1 MWFLCV
7 PQTETFHS
15 ILIFSVNGKIYDS
28 MQKYSKE
35 INENARKKTRNITDK
50 LLINKRIIIKGLKI
64 ENNGN
69 NDQTSI
75 LVSLY

>member
-1 MWFLCV
+1 MKMR
-7 PQTETFHS
+7 EK
-15 ILIFSVNGKIYDS
+15 NE
-28 MQKYSKE
+28 KY
-35 INENARKKTRNITDK
+35 TDK

>member
-1 MWFLCV
+1 M
-7 PQTETFHS
+7 
-15 ILIFSVNGKIYDS
+15 N
-28 MQKYSKE
+28 
-35 INENARKKTRNITDK
+35 K

-69 NDQTSI
+69 NDQISI

>member
-1 MWFLCV
+1 M
-7 PQTETFHS
+7 
-15 ILIFSVNGKIYDS
+15 N
-28 MQKYSKE
+28 
-35 INENARKKTRNITDK
+35 K